1 MNAGFV
7 SEELFRSL
15 VATLAAE
22 YRHLLVYEPVPMSL
36 VFLASDTEV
45 DPRRWFASGGSR
57 TDESARALARA
68 GITLPED
75 LDWSLLLADRDL
87 RALSANAKPIT
98 DDLNRLAMRSRPGAG
113 MSESEFS
120 ALVGPY
126 DRVRNLA
133 ATGAAADYVLQR
145 LAEARPDRSA
155 RATPMIERGSSEAR
169 DFDIAIRD
177 AVTLASGRASEEV
190 MSVARRLPD
199 SAAAVVQGWA
209 AARAGAV
216 STLRDLDP
224 ALAKTSRMDS
234 WFAASSRLRAEWR
247 LDAAARAAADS
258 MERKAYVSEALAII
272 DSALVSGVT
281 TDLLFQRAAA
291 AELAVDPD
299 ILIESS
305 AALAD
310 LVHKKF
316 LAPSVN
322 GGPSGDTALQS
333 KRLQALRVLLV
344 SLPETPRVRQVIESL
359 DGTLDGMAQL
369 TVAEPRG

>member
-1 MNAGFV
+1 
-7 SEELFRSL
+7 
-15 VATLAAE
+15 
-22 YRHLLVYEPVPMSL
+22 MSL

-45 DPRRWFASGGSR
+45 DPRRWFTSGRSR
-57 TDESARALARA
+57 TDEAARALARA

-87 RALSANAKPIT
+87 RALSATAKPIT

-126 DRVRNLA
+126 DRVRSLA
-133 ATGAAADYVLQR
+133 ASGAAADYVLQR
-145 LAEARPDRSA
+145 LAEGRPDRSA
-155 RATPMIERGSSEAR
+155 RAAPMIERASSEAR

-177 AVTLASGRASEEV
+177 AVTLASGRASDEV

-199 SAAAVVQGWA
+199 SASAVVQGWA

-224 ALAKTSRMDS
+224 ALAKTSRMDP

-247 LDAAARAAADS
+247 MDAAARADPDS
-258 MERKAYVSEALAII
+258 MERKTYVAEAIAII
-272 DSALVSGVT
+272 DSALVSSVT

-291 AELAVDPD
+291 AELAVDHD
-299 ILIESS
+299 ILVESS

-316 LAPSVN
+316 LAPSAN

-333 KRLQALRVLLV
+333 KRLQALRSLLV

-359 DGTLDGMAQL
+359 DGTLNGVAQL
-369 TVAEPRG
+369 TVADPRR

>member
-1 MNAGFV
+1 
-7 SEELFRSL
+7 
-15 VATLAAE
+15 
-22 YRHLLVYEPVPMSL
+22 
-36 VFLASDTEV
+36 
-45 DPRRWFASGGSR
+45 
-57 TDESARALARA
+57 
-68 GITLPED
+68 
-75 LDWSLLLADRDL
+75 
-87 RALSANAKPIT
+87 
-98 DDLNRLAMRSRPGAG
+98 
-113 MSESEFS
+113 
-120 ALVGPY
+120 
-126 DRVRNLA
+126 
-133 ATGAAADYVLQR
+133 
-145 LAEARPDRSA
+145 
-155 RATPMIERGSSEAR
+155 MIERGSSEAR

-247 LDAAARAAADS
+247 LDAAARADADS

-291 AELAVDPD
+291 AELAVDHD
-299 ILIESS
+299 ILVESS

-310 LVHKKF
+310 IVNKKF
-316 LAPSVN
+316 LAPSAN

-333 KRLQALRVLLV
+333 KRLQALRSLLV